1 MGLRDIPY
9 GIGYD
14 PLKRGEEPLEGFY
27 IPALKE
33 SVRFDRLSCYFTL
46 GSLALLGR
54 GLIPFFLH
62 GGKMRLLLT
71 REIGKEE
78 IAAIRRGERLRKD
91 LEDGILES
99 LEGEIS
105 PDFSNLSYLIAS
117 GRCEVR
123 LLFLPI
129 GTGLAH
135 YKIGVFYDETGDY
148 VSFNGSENDTEAGLL
163 MNGELVTIFR
173 SWLHPDLARDPK
185 DRFDSMWE
193 NRYSDR
199 LVSVPPADRILERLK
214 SGSRGALMETEEDT
228 ASLLEGILLD
238 ADKDGVFLEDY
249 TRSRIL
255 EQYRNRFMPRYWE
268 KEGERWRFRY
278 SSRRKAI
285 RMLSEHYSR
294 ISGVPFLLGEGAALY
309 LSGGEYDFEKKREL
323 ALTFKE
329 GRESPELGGEYESFK
344 RIVRQESDAPFRE
357 RQLRNAFFHY
367 LLERSFDFSVPGTGK
382 TWIALALYAYLRHYG
397 LANHIAV
404 VCPYSA
410 YDSWERENR
419 TIFPQNP
426 ISFLRIGN
434 PQKIEESE
442 GWLLNYEKLTE
453 RNALLLKDA
462 LMGRKTFLVID
473 ESHRVKNP
481 SGQRAMSF
489 LRMVEESDFPPRFRL
504 LLSGTP
510 LPNSFRDLHTQLSLL
525 YPDEME
531 GGLKDFSLDRLGEA
545 DKDVVLAERI
555 NEELSSL
562 FVRTGKE
569 EMGVPPADPDDRTTL
584 HALLNE
590 QETALLKEVYLSTSS
605 SFLLRFIRLL
615 QATTNPS
622 LLKERIDW
630 EELGEDGEENPSTP
644 FESMGE
650 RALDIV
656 RSIGISSKTKAAL
669 DLAEQEVR
677 SGEKLLF
684 WCMFR
689 GTIDLVQEELRR
701 RGVPV
706 FVVDGR
712 VEVEERE
719 RRVAFFREGGPA
731 VLLTNAQTLGESVSL
746 HKAAHEAIYLEYGYN
761 LAHLLQSKD
770 RIHRV
775 GLAEGTRTR
784 YFFAV
789 GESRDSRFP
798 TLDEAVFTSLDRKAE
813 RMRKSLGEGRL
824 IVEESSPEEE
834 AKEILAFS
842 RKA

>member
-27 IPALKE
+27 IPAFKE

-54 GLIPFFLH
+54 GLIPFCLH

-71 REIGKEE
+71 REIGEEE
-78 IAAIRRGERLRKD
+78 IAAIRRGERLRRD
-91 LEDGILES
+91 LEDGILDS
-99 LEGEIS
+99 LEGEIT
-105 PDFSNLSYLIAS
+105 PDFSNLSYLIAI

-123 LLFLPI
+123 LLFLPV

-135 YKIGVFYDETGDY
+135 YKIGVFYDEAGDY

-173 SWLHPDLARDPK
+173 SWLHPDLANDTK

-199 LVSVPPADRILERLK
+199 LVSVPPTDRILERLK
-214 SGSRGALMETEEDT
+214 SGSKGALMETEEDT

-238 ADKDGVFLEDY
+238 VDKDGVFLEDH
-249 TRSRIL
+249 TKARIF

-278 SSRRKAI
+278 PSRRKAI

-294 ISGVPFLLGEGAALY
+294 ISGVPFLLGKGAALY
-309 LSGGEYDFEKKREL
+309 LSGGEYDLERKREL
-323 ALTFKE
+323 ALAFKE
-329 GRESPELGGEYESFK
+329 GKGSAELLEKYESFK

-357 RQLRNAFFHY
+357 RQLRNAFFHF

-382 TWIALALYAYLRHYG
+382 TWIALALYAYLRHFG
-397 LANHIAV
+397 LARHIAV
-404 VCPYSA
+404 ICPYSA

-419 TIFPQNP
+419 TIFEQNP
-426 ISFLRIGN
+426 ISFLRIED
-434 PQKIEESE
+434 PHKIEESE

-462 LMGRKTFLVID
+462 LMGEKTFLVID

-481 SGQRAMSF
+481 RGQRAMSL

-510 LPNSFRDLHTQLSLL
+510 LPNSFRDLFVQLSLL

-531 GGLKDFSLDRLGEA
+531 RGLKDFSIDRLGEA
-545 DKDVVLAERI
+545 DKDVVLADRI

-584 HALLNE
+584 HVSLSDR
-590 QETALLKEVYLSTSS
+590 ETALLKEVYLSTSS

-622 LLKERIDW
+622 LLEQRIDW
-630 EELGEDGEENPSTP
+630 EELGEYEEEYPSTP
-644 FESMGE
+644 SEPMGE
-650 RALDIV
+650 RALDIA
-656 RSIGISSKTKAAL
+656 RTIGISSKTKVAL
-669 DLAEQEVR
+669 DLAEKKIR
-677 SGEKLLF
+677 SGKKLLF

-689 GTIDLVQEELRR
+689 GTIDLVQEELRK

-706 FVVDGR
+706 LVVDGR

-719 RRVAFFREGGPA
+719 RRVALFREGGPA

-746 HKAAHEAIYLEYGYN
+746 HMAAHEAIYLEYGYN

-775 GLAEGTRTR
+775 GLPEGTRTR

-789 GESRDSRFP
+789 GESGDSRFP
-798 TLDEAVFTSLDRKAE
+798 TLDESVLASLDRKAE

-824 IVEESSPEEE
+824 VVEESSPEEE
-834 AKEILAFS
+834 AKEILALS
-842 RKA
+842 RKG